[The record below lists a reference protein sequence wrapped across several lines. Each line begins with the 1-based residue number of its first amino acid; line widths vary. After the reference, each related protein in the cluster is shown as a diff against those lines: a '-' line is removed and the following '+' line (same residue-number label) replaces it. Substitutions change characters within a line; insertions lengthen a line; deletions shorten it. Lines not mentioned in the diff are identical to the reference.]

1 MNLISPLEVA
11 GLRQAV
17 LDNVLDM
24 TCLVE
29 RDQAQS
35 ESGDD
40 YGHTPNWQPLHEA
53 LPCHYWVVNRLETT
67 TANIA
72 VIVSDAQLL
81 APLVDIRE
89 ADRIR
94 LITHQGQ
101 LLVPNPVSVRGVEP
115 WPYYLKLS
123 LRELA

>member
-1 MNLISPLEVA
+1 MNLVSPLEVA

-17 LDNVLDM
+17 IDNVLDM
-24 TCLVE
+24 RCLVE
-29 RDQAQS
+29 RDVAQT
-35 ESGDD
+35 EEGDD
-40 YGHTPNWQPLHEA
+40 YSHAPNWQPLHEGLA
-53 LPCHYWVVNRLETT
+53 CHYWVVNRLETT

-81 APLVDIRE
+81 TPLVDIRE

-94 LITHQGQ
+94 LITHHGE
-101 LLVPNPVSVRGVEP
+101 LLVPNPMSVRGVEP
-115 WPYYLKLS
+115 WPAYLKLS